1 MPLIKLTTGIQAPI
15 QICFNLARSIDLHT
29 ISTKHTGET
38 AIAGVTSGLIHL
50 NQTVT
55 WKAKHLGMWQTL
67 TTKITAL
74 QEPFYFVDEMT
85 KGAFKSF
92 RHEHLF
98 EEKPDHTV
106 MTDIFDYT
114 SPYGIFGKL
123 ADTLFLQKYMTN
135 LLCTRNSII
144 KEYAESDKGTALL
157 K

>member
-1 MPLIKLTTGIQAPI
+1 
-15 QICFNLARSIDLHT
+15 
-29 ISTKHTGET
+29 
-38 AIAGVTSGLIHL
+38 
-50 NQTVT
+50 
-55 WKAKHLGMWQTL
+55 
-67 TTKITAL
+67 
-74 QEPFYFVDEMT
+74 
-85 KGAFKSF
+85 
-92 RHEHLF
+92 
-98 EEKPDHTV
+98 